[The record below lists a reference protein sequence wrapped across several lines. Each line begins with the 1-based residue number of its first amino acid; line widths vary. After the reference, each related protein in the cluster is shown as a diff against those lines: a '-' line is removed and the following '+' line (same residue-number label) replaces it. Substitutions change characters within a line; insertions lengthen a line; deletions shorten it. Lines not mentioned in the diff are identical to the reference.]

1 MQLLFKDWG
10 RTNRMTTEQEAM
22 EMARKD
28 NAEKSKNGAKD
39 YKKQLEREKRQE
51 TMKKSSENVA
61 KSSAAT
67 DAPLASKKDVSMA
80 TKDKDVKPIIER
92 AAEVDEAK
100 MQDARNQA
108 NVDNVAQKEAKLQ
121 DVNKQVNADVTNN
134 LEKNESNESNEDSI
148 LQSMGI
154 DPAVK
159 EADEIAFAK
168 EALDNNDAISLMN
181 ITFPGVNGE
190 TPLFDFDFSPD
201 GKATPRFTEPEIAD
215 PAIKSPRVALLLTVL
230 SVLLSGA
237 SGGMLP
243 PINFAKLAGT
253 NEYWKRYNDM
263 KKNIADMANGVELR
277 QAEIDQAAANK
288 ENLPAYGQMKEAETG
303 STGLQQAKITADLQK
318 QLTEM
323 GLANAIDLKKLDIQS
338 QMDLTKLLYDQDV
351 QRYAK
356 EIQAAEGAGIDLDK
370 LAKYRQAVG
379 GTTSVGRFLDY
390 VQKAAGA
397 GATAVG
403 AFTGMKS
410 PPPSDKNV
418 KKFSSA
424 NTNMLRKHKL
434 W

>member
-1 MQLLFKDWG
+1 
-10 RTNRMTTEQEAM
+10 
-22 EMARKD
+22 
-28 NAEKSKNGAKD
+28 
-39 YKKQLEREKRQE
+39 
-51 TMKKSSENVA
+51 MKKVQENVA
-61 KSSAAT
+61 KASAAT
-67 DAPLASKKDVSMA
+67 DVPLASKKDVSMA
-80 TKDKDVKPIIER
+80 TKDKDVKPIIDK

-108 NVDNVAQKEAKLQ
+108 NIDNVAQKEAELQ
-121 DVNKQVNADVTNN
+121 DVNKQVGEAVTNN
-134 LEKNESNESNEDSI
+134 LEKNESDEDSI

-159 EADEIAFAK
+159 EADEIAYAK
-168 EALDNNDAISLMN
+168 EAIDNNDAVSLMN
-181 ITFPGVNGE
+181 ITFPGANGE

-201 GKATPRFTEPEIAD
+201 GKVAARFTEPEIAD
-215 PAIKSPRVALLLTVL
+215 PAIKSPKVALLLTVL

-263 KKNIADMANGVELR
+263 KQNIADMANGVELR

-288 ENLPAYGQMKEAETG
+288 ENLPAYGQMKEAEAG
-303 STGLQQAKITADLQK
+303 STGLQQAKLSADLQK
-318 QLTEM
+318 QLTTM
-323 GLANAIDLKKLDIQS
+323 GLANAIDLKKLDIQA
-338 QMDLTKLLYDQDV
+338 QQDLSKLLYDQEV
-351 QRYAK
+351 QRAIK
-356 EIQAAEGAGIDLDK
+356 EIQAADGAGIDFDK
-370 LAKYRQAVG
+370 LAKYKQAVG

-397 GATAVG
+397 GASAVG
-403 AFTGMKS
+403 AITGMNGG
-410 PPPSDKNV
+410 SDKNI

>member
-1 MQLLFKDWG
+1 M
-10 RTNRMTTEQEAM
+10 TEQEAM
-22 EMARKD
+22 EMARKA

-39 YKKQLEREKRQE
+39 YKKQLEREKKQE
-51 TMKKSSENVA
+51 TMKKVSENVA

-80 TKDKDVKPIIER
+80 TKDKDVKPIIEK
-92 AAEVDEAK
+92 AAELDEAK

-121 DVNKQVNADVTNN
+121 DVNKQVGEAVTNN
-134 LEKNESNESNEDSI
+134 LGKNESNEDSI

-159 EADEIAFAK
+159 EADEIAYAK
-168 EALDNNDAISLMN
+168 EAIDNNDAISLMN

-201 GKATPRFTEPEIAD
+201 GKVAARFTEPEIAD
-215 PAIKSPRVALLLTVL
+215 PAIKSPKVALLLTVL

-338 QMDLTKLLYDQDV
+338 QMDLSKLLNDQDV
-351 QRYAK
+351 QRDIK
-356 EIQAAEGAGIDLDK
+356 KVQAADGAGIDFDK
-370 LAKYRQAVG
+370 LAKYKQAVG
-379 GTTSVGRFLDY
+379 GTTSVGRVLDY
-390 VQKAAGA
+390 FQKAAGA
-397 GATAVG
+397 AAPVVG
-403 AFTGMKS
+403 AFTGTKN
-410 PPPSDKNV
+410 PPSDKNI

-424 NTNMLRKHKL
+424 NTNM
-434 W
+434 

>member
-1 MQLLFKDWG
+1 MV
-10 RTNRMTTEQEAM
+10 TEQEAM
-22 EMARKD
+22 EMARKA

-39 YKKQLEREKRQE
+39 YKKQLEREKKQE
-51 TMKKSSENVA
+51 TMKKVSENVA

-67 DAPLASKKDVSMA
+67 DAPLASKKDVSMT
-80 TKDKDVKPIIER
+80 TKDKDVKPIVDK

-121 DVNKQVNADVTNN
+121 DVNKQVGKAVTNN
-134 LEKNESNESNEDSI
+134 LEKNESSESNEDSI

-159 EADEIAFAK
+159 ESDEIAFAK
-168 EALDNNDAISLMN
+168 EALDNNNAISLMN

-215 PAIKSPRVALLLTVL
+215 PAIKSPKVALLLTVL

-323 GLANAIDLKKLDIQS
+323 GLANAIDLKKLDIQA
-338 QMDLTKLLYDQDV
+338 QQDLAKLLYDQDV

-356 EIQAAEGAGIDLDK
+356 EILSAEGAGIDLDK

-390 VQKAAGA
+390 VLKAAGA
-397 GATAVG
+397 ATSVVG
-403 AFTGMKS
+403 AFTGTKN
-410 PPPSDKNV
+410 PPSDKNV

>member
-1 MQLLFKDWG
+1 
-10 RTNRMTTEQEAM
+10 MTTEQEAM

-28 NAEKSKNGAKD
+28 NAEKSKKGAKD
-39 YKKQLEREKRQE
+39 YKKQLEREKKQE
-51 TMKKSSENVA
+51 TYKKVSENVA

-80 TKDKDVKPIIER
+80 TKDKDVKPIIEK

-100 MQDARNQA
+100 MQDARNPA

-121 DVNKQVNADVTNN
+121 DENKRVGEAVTNN
-134 LEKNESNESNEDSI
+134 LEKNESSESNEDSI

-338 QMDLTKLLYDQDV
+338 QMDLSKLLYDQDV

-356 EIQAAEGAGIDLDK
+356 EIQAAEGAGIDFDK

-390 VQKAAGA
+390 ALKAAGA

-410 PPPSDKNV
+410 PPPPSDKNV

>member
-1 MQLLFKDWG
+1 M
-10 RTNRMTTEQEAM
+10 TEQEAM
-22 EMARKD
+22 EMARKA

-39 YKKQLEREKRQE
+39 YKKQLEREKKQE
-51 TMKKSSENVA
+51 TTKKVSENVA
-61 KSSAAT
+61 KASAAT

-80 TKDKDVKPIIER
+80 TKDKDVKPIVDK

-108 NVDNVAQKEAKLQ
+108 NVDNVAQKEAELQ
-121 DVNKQVNADVTNN
+121 DVNKQVGEAVTNN
-134 LEKNESNESNEDSI
+134 PEKNESDEDSI

-159 EADEIAFAK
+159 EADEIAYAK
-168 EALDNNDAISLMN
+168 EAIDNNDAISLMN

-215 PAIKSPRVALLLTVL
+215 PAIKSPKVALLLTVL

-277 QAEIDQAAANK
+277 QAEIEQAAANK

-323 GLANAIDLKKLDIQS
+323 GLANAIDLKKLDIQA
-338 QMDLTKLLYDQDV
+338 QQDLTKLLYDQDV
-351 QRYAK
+351 QRAVK
-356 EIQAAEGAGIDLDK
+356 EIQAADGAGIDFDK
-370 LAKYRQAVG
+370 LAKYKQAVG

-390 VQKAAGA
+390 VLKAAGA
-397 GATAVG
+397 GASVVG
-403 AFTGMKS
+403 AVTGTNGG
-410 PPPSDKNV
+410 SDKNI

>member
-1 MQLLFKDWG
+1 
-10 RTNRMTTEQEAM
+10 MTTEQEAM
-22 EMARKD
+22 EMARKS

-39 YKKQLEREKRQE
+39 YKKQLEREKKQE
-51 TMKKSSENVA
+51 TMKKVQENVA
-61 KSSAAT
+61 KASAAT

-80 TKDKDVKPIIER
+80 TKDKDVKPIVDK
-92 AAEVDEAK
+92 ATEVDEAK

-108 NVDNVAQKEAKLQ
+108 NVDNVAQKEAELQ
-121 DVNKQVNADVTNN
+121 DVNKQVGEAVTNN
-134 LEKNESNESNEDSI
+134 LEKNESDEDSI

-159 EADEIAFAK
+159 EADEIAYAK
-168 EALDNNDAISLMN
+168 EAIDNNDAISLMN

-201 GKATPRFTEPEIAD
+201 GKVAARFTEPEIAD
-215 PAIKSPRVALLLTVL
+215 PAIKSPKVALLLTVL

-263 KKNIADMANGVELR
+263 KQNIADMANGVELR

-303 STGLQQAKITADLQK
+303 STGLQQAKLSADLQK
-318 QLTEM
+318 QLTTM
-323 GLANAIDLKKLDIQS
+323 GLANAIDLKKLDIQA
-338 QMDLTKLLYDQDV
+338 QQDLSKLLYDQEV
-351 QRYAK
+351 QRAVK
-356 EIQAAEGAGIDLDK
+356 EIQAADGAGIDFDK
-370 LAKYRQAVG
+370 LAKYKQAVG

-397 GATAVG
+397 GASAVG
-403 AFTGMKS
+403 AFTGMNGG
-410 PPPSDKNV
+410 SDKNI

>member
-1 MQLLFKDWG
+1 
-10 RTNRMTTEQEAM
+10 MTTEQEAM
-22 EMARKD
+22 EMARKS

-39 YKKQLEREKRQE
+39 YKKQLEREKKQE
-51 TMKKSSENVA
+51 TMKKVQENVA
-61 KSSAAT
+61 KASAAT

-80 TKDKDVKPIIER
+80 TKDKDVKPIVDK

-108 NVDNVAQKEAKLQ
+108 NVDNVAQKEAELQ
-121 DVNKQVNADVTNN
+121 DVNKQVGEAVTNN
-134 LEKNESNESNEDSI
+134 LEKNESDEDSI

-159 EADEIAFAK
+159 EADEIAYAK
-168 EALDNNDAISLMN
+168 EAIDNNNAISLMN
-181 ITFPGVNGE
+181 ITVPGANGE

-215 PAIKSPRVALLLTVL
+215 PAIKSPKVALLLTVL

-263 KKNIADMANGVELR
+263 KQNIADMANGVELR

-318 QLTEM
+318 KLTEM
-323 GLANAIDLKKLDIQS
+323 GLANAIDLKKLDIQA
-338 QMDLTKLLYDQDV
+338 QQDFANLLNDLDV
-351 QRYAK
+351 QRTFK
-356 EIQAAEGAGIDLDK
+356 EIQTAEDKGIDFDK
-370 LAKYRQAVG
+370 IAKYRQAAG
-379 GTTSVGRFLDY
+379 GTTSVGRALDY
-390 VQKAAGA
+390 FLKGTGA
-397 GATAVG
+397 VSNLVG
-403 AFTGMKS
+403 AFTGNP
-410 PPPSDKNV
+410 PPPSDKNI

>member
-1 MQLLFKDWG
+1 
-10 RTNRMTTEQEAM
+10 MTTEQEAM
-22 EMARKD
+22 EMARKA
-28 NAEKSKNGAKD
+28 NAEKSKKGAKD
-39 YKKQLEREKRQE
+39 YKKQLEREKKQE
-51 TMKKSSENVA
+51 TYKKVSENVA

-80 TKDKDVKPIIER
+80 TKDKDVKPIIEK
-92 AAEVDEAK
+92 AAGVDEAK
-100 MQDARNQA
+100 MQDARNPA

-159 EADEIAFAK
+159 KADEIAFAK

-237 SGGMLP
+237 SGGRLP

-277 QAEIDQAAANK
+277 QAEIEQAAANK

-323 GLANAIDLKKLDIQS
+323 GLANAIDLKKLDIQA
-338 QMDLTKLLYDQDV
+338 QQDLTKLLYDQDV
-351 QRYAK
+351 QRAVK
-356 EIQAAEGAGIDLDK
+356 EIQAADGAGIDYDK

-390 VQKAAGA
+390 VLKAAGA
-397 GATAVG
+397 VSTGVG
-403 AFTGMKS
+403 AFTGTNGG
-410 PPPSDKNV
+410 SDKNI